1 MQLSSSENNRQKLE
15 INLIEPFMWKQTRKQ
30 KMNEKLSEKK
40 NNYQKMLNKC
50 VTHQAYLID

>member
-40 NNYQKMLNKC
+40 IIIKKC
-50 VTHQAYLID
+50 